1 MDLYDYRSTDLAG
14 AAYYGRI
21 LADGFDCL
29 DEPSLS
35 ELADDEGTVLP
46 ASDAEVRAVFE
57 EVYGPFG
64 AVADLPF

>member
-14 AAYYGRI
+14 AAHYAL

-29 DEPSLS
+29 DEPSLA
-35 ELADDEGTVLP
+35 ELAEDDGTVLP

-57 EVYGPFG
+57 EVYGPVG